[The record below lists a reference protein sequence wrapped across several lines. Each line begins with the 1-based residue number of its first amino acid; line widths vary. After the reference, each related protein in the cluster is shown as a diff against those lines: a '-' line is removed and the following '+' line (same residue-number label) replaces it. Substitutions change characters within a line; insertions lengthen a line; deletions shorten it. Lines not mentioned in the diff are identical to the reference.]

1 MTHTLEK
8 EIQQPIDRIESIVYD
23 YAQSYQHNKLII
35 TTNELKEI
43 AYRIV
48 TEVMEINDDN
58 AFVNLIDL
66 TKTK

>member
-1 MTHTLEK
+1 MTHALEK
-8 EIQQPIDRIESIVYD
+8 EIQQPMDKIESIVYD
-23 YAQSYQHNKLII
+23 YAQGYQHDKLII

-48 TEVMEINDDN
+48 TEIMEVNDDN

-66 TKTK
+66 TKIK